1 MKTFLLFFTIPIV
14 TFAADK
20 SVEIIAQDG
29 KFSPTVIELKA
40 SDVTTLIVINKGVD
54 AEEFESIELNKEK
67 IVLPGKTIK
76 VKLGALKPGTY
87 KFFGDFHPTTALG
100 TIVVKED

>member
-1 MKTFLLFFTIPIV
+1 MNYFLLLITLPIV
-14 TFAADK
+14 SLAADK

-29 KFSPTVIELKA
+29 KFTPSQFEISA
-40 SDVTTLIVINKGVD
+40 SDSTTLVVINKGSD
-54 AEEFESIELNKEK
+54 AEEFESIDLNKEK

-76 VKLGALKPGTY
+76 VKLGTLRPGVY

-100 TIVVKED
+100 TITVKAD